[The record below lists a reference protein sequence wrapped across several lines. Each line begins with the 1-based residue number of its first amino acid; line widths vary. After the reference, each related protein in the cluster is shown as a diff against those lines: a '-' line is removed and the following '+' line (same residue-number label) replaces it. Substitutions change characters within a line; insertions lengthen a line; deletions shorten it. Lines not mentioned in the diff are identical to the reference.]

1 MNVGQAEVAALEF
14 EGEPR
19 VIDAHAVQNGGV
31 EIMHMHGIFD
41 DVVAE
46 RAAEVER
53 VAPRALGLVV
63 VRSAPGNARGETRS
77 TFAPVRLQYW

>member
-19 VIDAHAVQNGGV
+19 VIDAHEMQNVGV

-46 RAAEVER
+46 VTRL
-53 VAPRALGLVV
+53 APASRD
-63 VRSAPGNARGETRS
+63 RDI
-77 TFAPVRLQYW
+77 